1 MNIVIAMKTKKEGR
15 NMKDFFGIQYQ
26 GEAFKAFSY
35 AHISTILIIL
45 SVITLIYR
53 FREKLRE
60 DRINQYIRYTMGT
73 ILLIQQSLLYLW
85 YHANGLWSFAVSL
98 PLNLCEAAVILCI
111 VLLFTQSKWVYEVL
125 YFWAMC
131 GVLSAIITPDLGY
144 NFPHFMFYHFFI
156 THGLVVIAVLFMTFV
171 NRYRPQRNS
180 IGKVLIITNLY
191 MIFVAF
197 VNIFTG
203 GNYLFLRQKPSA
215 FSIMDYLGP
224 WPWYILSLEGIA
236 LIGFILAYLPFR
248 KEFRKHT

>member
-1 MNIVIAMKTKKEGR
+1 MAYSYIKTEKEGS
-15 NMKDFFGIQYQ
+15 NMKGFFGVQNQ
-26 GEAFKAFSY
+26 GNAFRAFSY
-35 AHISTILIIL
+35 PHMSVILIVFLVSI
-45 SVITLIYR
+45 LIYR
-53 FREKLRE
+53 FREQLRE
-60 DRINQYIRYTMGT
+60 NKINRFIRYAMGT
-73 ILLIQQSLLYLW
+73 ILFIQQSLLYLW
-85 YHANGLWSFAVSL
+85 YHVNGLWSIAVSL

-111 VLLFTQSKWVYEVL
+111 VLLLTQSKRVYEVL

-131 GVLSAIITPDLGY
+131 GVFSAIITPDLGY

-171 NRYRPQRNS
+171 NGYRPQKSS
-180 IGKVLIITNLY
+180 IGRVLIITNLY

-224 WPWYILSLEGIA
+224 WPWYILSLEGVA
-236 LIGFILAYLPFR
+236 LVAFILAYLPFR
-248 KEFRKHT
+248 KEFHKHT